1 MPARLISGT
10 IAAALLVT
18 ATFVDI
24 PPAAADKAPAIIS
37 LGDSYISGE
46 AGRWRGN
53 GNYPYGS
60 RYGTDLAAYDCNRDE
75 TSCSYDP
82 TRVYGN
88 TAGQCDRS
96 TSAEITHVEKVKID
110 GDLYRINPENRINI
124 ACSGAT
130 TADVTRNWFKGEPP
144 QVEQLRNYANSRD
157 IKLVALSIG
166 GNDIGFRDIIETCV
180 EAFTTWYSYCKTSL
194 AGPVR
199 QRIDE
204 MYAKVR
210 DTVRAVQDTMTSSG
224 YPDGSYRLVVQ
235 SYPIPMPAGKDN
247 RYRETYAERFGL
259 GGCPIWNADADWAK
273 YDVMP
278 QLAATLEDAADAT
291 NTEFLDLRNALEG
304 HEVCAKGVSQSNRRD
319 TLGNPHP
326 RRDSEWV
333 RWIGGLVQGYV
344 QEYMH
349 PNTYG
354 QEQLGACLDHM
365 ASRSDDNVDCRIDS
379 V

>member
-1 MPARLISGT
+1 LLSGT
-10 IAAALLVT
+10 VAAAFLVA
-18 ATFVDI
+18 ATSVDI
-24 PPAAADKAPAIIS
+24 PQAAAIIS

-60 RYGTDLAAYDCNRDE
+60 RFGTDLAAYDCNREE
-75 TSCSYDP
+75 TSCSYDA

-88 TAGQCDRS
+88 SDGQCDRS
-96 TSAEITHVEKVKID
+96 TSAEITHVDKVKVL
-110 GDLYRINPENRINI
+110 GEMYRIAPENRINI

-130 TADVTRNWFKGEPP
+130 TADVTQNWFKGEPP
-144 QVEQLRNYANSRD
+144 QVEQLENYAESRE
-157 IKLVALSIG
+157 IKLVVLSIG
-166 GNDIGFRDIIETCV
+166 GNDIGFRDIIETCIK
-180 EAFTTWYSYCKTSL
+180 AFTTWYHYCKTSL
-194 AGPVR
+194 AGPVQ

-204 MYAKVR
+204 MLVKVWR
-210 DTVRAVQDTMTSSG
+210 TVREIQSTMKHAG

-247 RYRETYAERFGL
+247 RYRETYAERYAL

-278 QLAATLEDAADAT
+278 ELASALEDAAHMA
-291 NTEFLDLRNALEG
+291 NAEFLDLRNALEG
-304 HEVCAKGVSQSNRRD
+304 HEVCAKGVSQSNSKD
-319 TLGNPHP
+319 TLDDPHP
-326 RRDSEWV
+326 KHDSEWV

-344 QEYMH
+344 QEYLL
-349 PNTYG
+349 PNAYG

-365 ASRSDDNVDCRIDS
+365 ASHSDDTFDCRIDS

>member
-10 IAAALLVT
+10 VAAALLVA

-24 PPAAADKAPAIIS
+24 PPAAADKASAIIS

-60 RYGTDLAAYDCNRDE
+60 RYGTDLAAYNCNRSE
-75 TSCSYDP
+75 TSCWYDP
-82 TRVYGN
+82 KTVYGN
-88 TAGQCDRS
+88 SAGQCDRS
-96 TSAEITHVEKVKID
+96 TMAEITHVEKVKVD
-110 GDLYRINPENRINI
+110 GDMYRIDPANRINI

-130 TADVTRNWFKGEPP
+130 TADVTQNWFKGEPP
-144 QVEQLRNYANSRD
+144 QVEQLRNYAQSRD
-157 IKLVALSIG
+157 IKLVVLSIG
-166 GNDIGFRDIIETCV
+166 GNDIGFGGIVESCV
-180 EAFTTWYSYCKTSL
+180 EAFVTWYRYCKTSL

-204 MYAKVR
+204 MRVKVR
-210 DTVRAVQDTMTSSG
+210 GTVRAVQDTMRSSG
-224 YPDGSYRLVVQ
+224 YSDGSYRLVVQ
-235 SYPIPMPAGKDN
+235 SYPTPMPAGKDN
-247 RYRETYAERFGL
+247 RYRETYAERFAL

-278 QLAATLEDAADAT
+278 ELASALENAAHAT
-291 NTEFLDLRNALEG
+291 NAEYLELRNALEG
-304 HEVCAKGVSQSNRRD
+304 HEVCAKGVSQSNSKD
-319 TLGNPHP
+319 TLGNPHSK
-326 RRDSEWV
+326 RDSEWV

-344 QEYMH
+344 QESMH
-349 PNTYG
+349 PNAYG

-365 ASRSDDNVDCRIDS
+365 ATRSNDTFDCRIGS